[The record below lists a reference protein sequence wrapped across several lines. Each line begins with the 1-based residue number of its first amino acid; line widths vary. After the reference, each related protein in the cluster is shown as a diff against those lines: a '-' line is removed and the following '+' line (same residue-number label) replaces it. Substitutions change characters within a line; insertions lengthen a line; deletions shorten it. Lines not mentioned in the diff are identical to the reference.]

1 NTSNNN
7 NVFDIPESE
16 IRARLQSASPSAGR
30 WTELEDVKRLVKGGR
45 SNSVSPTR
53 SSTSSTLPVPRKAT
67 VETKIVTQASQSG
80 RLRSSHTDQ
89 IHTPAAC

>member
-1 NTSNNN
+1 MGGYHFSNSSTDS
-7 NVFDIPESE
+7 VDFHT
-16 IRARLQSASPSAGR
+16 G
-30 WTELEDVKRLVKGGR
+30 TELDDVKRLVKGGR

-67 VETKIVTQASQSG
+67 VEAKIITQASQSG